1 MRLTPRWRK
10 TVLTLHVITSV
21 GWLGAD
27 LTLLLLGLLGLT
39 GAADP
44 AVVYPAEALI
54 GLWLFVPLSV
64 VVWVIGLV
72 SALATPWGLVRHW
85 WVLVKFALT
94 TVMLGLVLF
103 LLRPGLADALEADG
117 VRTAHERLDMVMP
130 PAVSSTVLIIATV
143 LSTFKPWGRRQVS
156 RARSRVVEGHAQP
169 PKGALPCPPQGTS

>member
-1 MRLTPRWRK
+1 MKLTPRWRK

-44 AVVYPAEALI
+44 AVVYPAQALI

-72 SALATPWGLVRHW
+72 SALATPWGLLRHR
-85 WVLVKFALT
+85 WVLVKFVLT

-103 LLRPGLADALEADG
+103 LLRPGLYEAMEFGADPAT
-117 VRTAHERLDMVMP
+117 RERLDMVMP
-130 PAVSSTVLIIATV
+130 PVVSSTVLIIATV
-143 LSTFKPWGRRQVS
+143 LSTFKPWGRLRRKV
-156 RARSRVVEGHAQP
+156 P
-169 PKGALPCPPQGTS
+169 PVRHREAVAG